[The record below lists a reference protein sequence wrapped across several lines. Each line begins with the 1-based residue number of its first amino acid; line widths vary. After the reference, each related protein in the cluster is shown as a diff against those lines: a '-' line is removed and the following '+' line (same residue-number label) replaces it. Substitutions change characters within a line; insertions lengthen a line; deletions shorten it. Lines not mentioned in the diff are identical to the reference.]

1 MVARTLHIGER
12 VFGVLPHGDYCS
24 GNIVTINFQKK
35 DKHFSGDEL
44 NEPVCIQ
51 LDDDFEEFG
60 VRGEMI
66 NIDNQYIYQ
75 IVQNKVAPNKDNA
88 IVCYECHRDEIDGD
102 YPYYCPEWS
111 ENLYEF
117 EVEEKNVI
125 KNYFLVGAVKQT
137 LGGFKYYQ
145 LQNQTACM
153 FKDEK
158 AYRKQMGI
166 CYIPNSTFED
176 EDGDLMDFIKITPS
190 NFEFYLNKC
199 DIYTHKSL
207 LHIVTKAVGN
217 VLGYKTKDLF
227 IMQKMEFIYQILD
240 YVFENISGQ
249 DPFDFIIREVE
260 LEKRFNEYLDKI
272 SVEQV

>member
-12 VFGVLPHGDYCS
+12 VFGVLPHGDYCI
-24 GNIVTINFQKK
+24 GNIVSINLDVR
-35 DKHFSGDEL
+35 DKYFSGVEL
-44 NEPVCIQ
+44 NENVCIQ
-51 LDDDFEEFG
+51 LEDDFEDFG

-66 NIDNQYIYQ
+66 NLNNQEIYQ
-75 IVQNKVAPNKDNA
+75 IVENKVAPNKDNA

-102 YPYYCPEWS
+102 YPYYCPEWC

-117 EVEEKNVI
+117 EIEDKNTI

-137 LGGFKYYQ
+137 LGGFKYYH
-145 LQNQTACM
+145 LQSKTGCM

-158 AYRKQMGI
+158 AYRKQMGV

-176 EDGDLMDFIKITPS
+176 GNGDLMDFIKITPS

-199 DIYTHKSL
+199 DLYTHKSL
-207 LHIVTKAVGN
+207 LHIVTKAVEKT
-217 VLGYKTKDLF
+217 LGYKIKDLF
-227 IMQKMEFIYQILD
+227 VMQQMKFIYQILD